1 MSPAGRSAH
10 SAGVET
16 HRPPTRRLLR
26 SRDDKMVAGVCGGL
40 GEYTGID
47 PVVFRIVLAVA
58 AFAGGAGLAAYVVA
72 WICIP
77 ERNDDGS
84 APAAR
89 SGAPQIDNVAGIVL
103 GVLGLVVLLGFVG
116 GRDRGPFD
124 GDGGVL
130 LLLLVGGGLWW
141 WVRQERDAT
150 TAPPVPPT
158 PPAPSSSGDP
168 LLEEAARLDD
178 FLTTPVSTVP
188 SAPPTPR
195 PARSRLPLLGISAL
209 LLLWG
214 GLVLVDLAVTEV
226 DEQVAVGLSLVLVGG
241 VFVLGAWYGRAG
253 GLVVLGV
260 LLAAVGG
267 LSSVVDASPRGGF
280 GERYWEASDASEL
293 RDTYRLGGGEAVLDL
308 RRLSLT
314 DDATVEVSV
323 WGGELRVVL
332 PADDDVSFDL
342 DAHVGMGELRVL
354 GRSEEGVDLDLDA
367 EDIDEG
373 EPVLTLDLRV
383 GMGEMEVRRGA
394 A

>member
-1 MSPAGRSAH
+1 MSPTGPPAH

-26 SRDDKMVAGVCGGL
+26 SRDEKMIAGVCGGL

-72 WICIP
+72 WVCIP

-84 APAAR
+84 EPAAR
-89 SGAPQIDNVAGIVL
+89 TGAPQIDNAAAVVL
-103 GVLGLVVLLGFVG
+103 GVLGLIVLLGVVG

-124 GDGGVL
+124 GDGGIL

-141 WVRQERDAT
+141 WVRQDHGAPST
-150 TAPPVPPT
+150 PVGSAPPSG
-158 PPAPSSSGDP
+158 PASSGGDP

-178 FLTTPVSTVP
+178 FLTTPVSTVQP
-188 SAPPTPR
+188 APPAPR
-195 PARSRLPLLGISAL
+195 PPRSRLPLLGISAL

-214 GLVLVDLAVTEV
+214 ALVLVDLSVTEV
-226 DEQVAVGLSLVLVGG
+226 DEQVAIGLSLLLVGG

-253 GLVVLGV
+253 GLVVVGV

-280 GERYWEASDASEL
+280 GERYWEASDTSEL

-314 DDATVEVSV
+314 EDRTVEVSV

-332 PADDDVSFDL
+332 PEDDGVSYDV
-342 DAHVGMGELRVL
+342 DAHVGMGDLRVL
-354 GRSEEGVDLDLDA
+354 GRSDEGVDLDLSA

-383 GMGEMEVRRGA
+383 GMGEMGVSRG
-394 A
+394 